1 MRMIFEEKQ
10 KTQPIERLQV
20 WEAFKQVRAA
30 GGSPGVDGIP
40 IETVG
45 SNPRKY
51 LYPVW
56 NRMASGSYFPKPVRQ
71 VLIPKNDGKMRSL
84 GIPTV
89 VDRVAQMVVKTKLE
103 KLVDKHFS
111 ANSFGYRPGK
121 RAHDAIERCR
131 INCLRHSWVIDLDIK
146 GFFDN
151 IDHEL
156 MMQAV
161 KRFTKEKYILMY
173 VERWLKA
180 PVVLKDGTIKE
191 SEGKGT
197 PQGGVISPLLANI
210 FVHFAFDMWIG
221 QILPKGRFERYA
233 DDIIVHCRDFKE
245 TIRTLEAITL
255 RLKEFKLDLNQSK
268 TKIVYC
274 HNSQKP
280 RIPNVEVYRSFDF
293 LGYTFKPRIVKARGI
308 ILMGFT
314 PSISRKSQK
323 RINEQCFKL
332 KIHRMVHL
340 TIDRI
345 ADILRSKTRGWINY
359 FGKFRRSDMH
369 GVFRTLNYRL
379 VHWVINKYR
388 RFRKK
393 RISLAYNWLKEVSKH
408 FPTLFVHWEYG
419 FLP

>member
-1 MRMIFEEKQ
+1 MIFEEKQ

-20 WEAFKQVRAA
+20 WEAFKQVRA
-30 GGSPGVDGIP
+30 GGKSPGVDGIT
-40 IETVG
+40 IETVER
-45 SNPRKY
+45 NPRKY

-56 NRMASGSYFPKPVRQ
+56 LRMASGSYFPKPVRQ
-71 VLIPKNDGKMRSL
+71 AMIPKTDGTKRAL

-89 VDRVAQMVVKTKLE
+89 VDRVAQMVVTKKLE

-111 ANSFGYRPGK
+111 ACSFGYRPELS
-121 RAHDAIERCR
+121 AHDAIERCR
-131 INCLRHSWVIDLDIK
+131 INCLRHSWAIDLDIK

-161 KRFTKEKYILMY
+161 KRFTKERYILLY

-180 PVVLKDGTIKE
+180 PIQLKDGTIKV
-191 SEGKGT
+191 SEGRGT

-210 FVHFAFDMWIG
+210 FLHFAFDMWIG

-233 DDIIVHCRDFKE
+233 DDIIIHCRDFKE
-245 TIRTLEAITL
+245 TTRTLEAITL
-255 RLKEFKLDLNQSK
+255 RLKEYKLELNQSK

-274 HNSQKP
+274 NNSQKP
-280 RIPNVEVYRSFDF
+280 QIPNVEVYSSFDF
-293 LGYTFKPRIVKARGI
+293 LGFTFKPRIVRVGGTFQ
-308 ILMGFT
+308 MGFT

-323 RINEQCFKL
+323 RICEGLFKL

-345 ADILRSKTRGWINY
+345 AVILKSKIRGWINY

-369 GVFRTLNYRL
+369 GLFRTLNFRL
-379 VHWVINKYR
+379 AQWVRNKYR
-388 RFRKK
+388 RFRRKHWYF
-393 RISLAYNWLKEVSKH
+393 AYKWLVDVSKS
-408 FPTLFVHWEYG
+408 FPNLFVHWDYG
-419 FLP
+419 FRP

>member
-1 MRMIFEEKQ
+1 MIFEEKQ

-20 WEAFKQVRAA
+20 WEAFKRVKA
-30 GGSPGVDGIP
+30 GGKSPGVDGIT
-40 IETVG
+40 IETVER
-45 SNPRKY
+45 NPRKY

-56 NRMASGSYFPKPVRQ
+56 LRMASGSYFPKPVRQ
-71 VLIPKNDGKMRSL
+71 AMIPKTDGTKRAL

-89 VDRVAQMVVKTKLE
+89 VDRVAQMVVTKKLE

-111 ANSFGYRPGK
+111 ACSFGYRPEIS
-121 RAHDAIERCR
+121 AHDAIERCR

-161 KRFTKEKYILMY
+161 KRFTKEKYILLY

-180 PVVLKDGTIKE
+180 PIQLKDGTIKV
-191 SEGKGT
+191 SEGRGT

-210 FVHFAFDMWIG
+210 FLHFVFDMWIG

-233 DDIIVHCRDFKE
+233 DDIIIHCRDFKE
-245 TIRTLEAITL
+245 TTRTLEAITL
-255 RLKEFKLDLNQSK
+255 RLKEYKLELNQSK

-293 LGYTFKPRIVKARGI
+293 LGFTFKPRIVKVGGI
-308 ILMGFT
+308 IQMGFT

-323 RINEQCFKL
+323 RISEECFKL
-332 KIHRMVHL
+332 KIHRMTHL
-340 TIDRI
+340 TLDMI
-345 ADILRSKTRGWINY
+345 AEILRSKTRGWINY

-369 GVFRTLNYRL
+369 GVFRTLNFRL
-379 VHWVINKYR
+379 ALWVRNKYR
-388 RFRKK
+388 RFGRK
-393 RISLAYNWLKEVSKH
+393 RISFAYKWLVEVSKH
-408 FPTLFVHWEYG
+408 FPTMFVHWEYG

>member
-1 MRMIFEEKQ
+1 MIFEEKQ
-10 KTQPIERLQV
+10 KTQPIETSQV
-20 WEAFKQVRAA
+20 WEAFKQVRA
-30 GGSPGVDGIP
+30 GGKSPGVDGIT
-40 IETVG
+40 IETVER
-45 SNPRKY
+45 NPRKY

-56 NRMASGSYFPKPVRQ
+56 LRMASGSYFPKPVRQ
-71 VLIPKNDGKMRSL
+71 AMIPKTDGTKRAL

-89 VDRVAQMVVKTKLE
+89 VDRVAQMVVTKKLE

-111 ANSFGYRPGK
+111 ACSFGYRPEK

-131 INCLRHSWVIDLDIK
+131 INCLRHSWAIDLDIK

-161 KRFTKEKYILMY
+161 KRFTKEKYILLY

-180 PVVLKDGTIKE
+180 PIQLNDGTIKV
-191 SEGKGT
+191 SEGRGT

-210 FVHFAFDMWIG
+210 FLHFAFDMWIG

-233 DDIIVHCRDFKE
+233 DDIIIHCRDFKE
-245 TIRTLEAITL
+245 TARTLEAITL
-255 RLKEFKLDLNQSK
+255 RLKEYKLELNQSK

-293 LGYTFKPRIVKARGI
+293 LGFTFKPQIVKVGGI
-308 ILMGFT
+308 IQMGFT

-323 RINEQCFKL
+323 RISEECFKL
-332 KIHRMVHL
+332 KVHRMVHL
-340 TIDRI
+340 TLDKI
-345 ADILRSKTRGWINY
+345 AEILRSKTRGWINY

-379 VHWVINKYR
+379 AMWVRNKHR
-388 RFRKK
+388 RFRRK
-393 RISLAYNWLKEVSKH
+393 RISYAFKWLVEVSKH

>member
-1 MRMIFEEKQ
+1 MIFEEKQ

-20 WEAFKQVRAA
+20 WEAFKQVRA
-30 GGSPGVDGIP
+30 GGKSPGVDGIT
-40 IETVG
+40 IETVER
-45 SNPRKY
+45 NPRKY

-56 NRMASGSYFPKPVRQ
+56 LRMASGSYFPKPVRQ
-71 VLIPKNDGKMRSL
+71 AMIPKTDGTKRTL

-89 VDRVAQMVVKTKLE
+89 VDRVAQMVVTKKLE

-111 ANSFGYRPGK
+111 ACSFGYRPEIS
-121 RAHDAIERCR
+121 AHDAIKRCR

-161 KRFTKEKYILMY
+161 KRFTQERYILLY

-180 PVVLKDGTIKE
+180 PIQLKDGTIKVSE
-191 SEGKGT
+191 SKGT

-210 FVHFAFDMWIG
+210 FLHFVFDMWIG

-233 DDIIVHCRDFKE
+233 DDIIIHCRDFKE
-245 TIRTLEAITL
+245 TARTLEAITL
-255 RLKEFKLDLNQSK
+255 RLKEYKLELNQSK

-280 RIPNVEVYRSFDF
+280 LIPNVVVYRSFDF
-293 LGYTFKPRIVKARGI
+293 LGFTFKPRIVKVGGI
-308 ILMGFT
+308 IQMGFT

-323 RINEQCFKL
+323 RINEECFKL
-332 KIHRMVHL
+332 KIHRMTHL
-340 TIDRI
+340 TLDKI
-345 ADILRSKTRGWINY
+345 AEILRSKTRGWINY

-369 GVFRTLNYRL
+369 GVFRTLNFRL
-379 VHWVINKYR
+379 ALWVRNKYR
-388 RFRKK
+388 RFGRK
-393 RISLAYNWLKEVSKH
+393 RISFAYKWLVEISKH
-408 FPTLFVHWEYG
+408 FPTMFVHWEYG

>member
-1 MRMIFEEKQ
+1 MIFEEKQ

-20 WEAFKQVRAA
+20 WEAFKQVRA
-30 GGSPGVDGIP
+30 GGKSPGVDGIT
-40 IETVG
+40 IETVER
-45 SNPRKY
+45 NPRKY

-56 NRMASGSYFPKPVRQ
+56 LRMASGSYFPKPVRQ
-71 VLIPKNDGKMRSL
+71 AMIPKTDGTKRAL

-89 VDRVAQMVVKTKLE
+89 VDRVAQMVVTKKLE

-111 ANSFGYRPGK
+111 ANSFGYRLEIS
-121 RAHDAIERCR
+121 AHDAIERCR
-131 INCLRHSWVIDLDIK
+131 INCLRHSWAIDLDIK

-161 KRFTKEKYILMY
+161 KRFTKEKYILLY

-180 PVVLKDGTIKE
+180 PIQLKDGTIKV
-191 SEGKGT
+191 SEGRGT

-210 FVHFAFDMWIG
+210 FLHFVFDMWIG

-233 DDIIVHCRDFKE
+233 DDIIIHCRDFKE
-245 TIRTLEAITL
+245 TARTLEAITL
-255 RLKEFKLDLNQSK
+255 RLKEYKLDLNQSK

-293 LGYTFKPRIVKARGI
+293 LGFTFKPRIVKVRGI
-308 ILMGFT
+308 IQMGFT

-323 RINEQCFKL
+323 RINEECFKL
-332 KIHRMVHL
+332 KIHRMTHL
-340 TIDRI
+340 TLDKI
-345 ADILRSKTRGWINY
+345 AEILRSKTRGWINY

-369 GVFRTLNYRL
+369 GVFRTLNFRL
-379 VHWVINKYR
+379 ALWVRNKYR
-388 RFRKK
+388 RFGRK
-393 RISLAYNWLKEVSKH
+393 RISFAYKWLVEVSKH
-408 FPTLFVHWEYG
+408 FPTMFVHWEYG

>member
-1 MRMIFEEKQ
+1 MIFEEKQ
-10 KTQPIERLQV
+10 KTQPIEGLQV
-20 WEAFKQVRAA
+20 WEAFKQVRA
-30 GGSPGVDGIP
+30 GGKSPGVDGIT
-40 IETVG
+40 IETVER
-45 SNPRKY
+45 NPRKY

-56 NRMASGSYFPKPVRQ
+56 TRMASGSYFPKPVRQ
-71 VLIPKNDGKMRSL
+71 AMIPKTDGTKRTL

-89 VDRVAQMVVKTKLE
+89 VDRVAQMVVTKKLE

-111 ANSFGYRPGK
+111 ACSFGYRPEIS
-121 RAHDAIERCR
+121 AHDAIERCR
-131 INCLRHSWVIDLDIK
+131 INCLRHSWAIDFDIK

-161 KRFTKEKYILMY
+161 KRFTQERYILLY

-180 PVVLKDGTIKE
+180 PIQLKDGTIKV

-210 FVHFAFDMWIG
+210 FLHFVFDMWIG

-233 DDIIVHCRDFKE
+233 DDIIIHCRDFKE
-245 TIRTLEAITL
+245 TTRTLEAITL
-255 RLKEFKLDLNQSK
+255 RLKKYKLELNQSK

-293 LGYTFKPRIVKARGI
+293 LGFTFKPRIVRVGSI
-308 ILMGFT
+308 IQMGFT

-323 RINEQCFKL
+323 RINEECFKL
-332 KIHRMVHL
+332 KIHRMTHL
-340 TIDRI
+340 TLDKI
-345 ADILRSKTRGWINY
+345 AEILRSKTRGWINY

-369 GVFRTLNYRL
+369 GVFRTLNFRL
-379 VHWVINKYR
+379 ALWVRNKYR
-388 RFRKK
+388 RFGRK
-393 RISLAYNWLKEVSKH
+393 RISFAYKWLVEVSKH
-408 FPTLFVHWEYG
+408 FPTMFVHWEYG

>member
-1 MRMIFEEKQ
+1 MIFEEKQ
-10 KTQPIERLQV
+10 KTQPIETSQV
-20 WEAFKQVRAA
+20 WEAFKQVRA
-30 GGSPGVDGIP
+30 GGKSPGVDGIT
-40 IETVG
+40 IETVER
-45 SNPRKY
+45 NPRKY

-56 NRMASGSYFPKPVRQ
+56 LRMASGSYFPKPVRQ
-71 VLIPKNDGKMRSL
+71 AMIPKTDGTKRAL

-89 VDRVAQMVVKTKLE
+89 VDRVAQMVVTKKLE

-111 ANSFGYRPGK
+111 ACSFGYRPEK

-131 INCLRHSWVIDLDIK
+131 INCLRHSWAIDLDIK

-161 KRFTKEKYILMY
+161 KRFTKEKYILLY

-180 PVVLKDGTIKE
+180 PIQLNDGTIKV
-191 SEGKGT
+191 SEGRGT

-210 FVHFAFDMWIG
+210 FLHFVFDKWIG

-233 DDIIVHCRDFKE
+233 DDIIIHCRDFKE
-245 TIRTLEAITL
+245 TARTLEAITL
-255 RLKEFKLDLNQSK
+255 RLKEYKLELNQSK

-293 LGYTFKPRIVKARGI
+293 LGFTFKPQIVKVGGI
-308 ILMGFT
+308 IQMGFT

-323 RINEQCFKL
+323 RISEECFKL
-332 KIHRMVHL
+332 KVHRMVHL
-340 TIDRI
+340 TLDKI
-345 ADILRSKTRGWINY
+345 AEILRSKTRGWINY

-379 VHWVINKYR
+379 AMWVRNKHR
-388 RFRKK
+388 RFRRK
-393 RISLAYNWLKEVSKH
+393 RISYAFKWLVEVSKH

>member
-1 MRMIFEEKQ
+1 MILEEKQ

-20 WEAFKQVRAA
+20 WEAFKQVRA
-30 GGSPGVDGIP
+30 GGKSPGVDGIT
-40 IETVG
+40 IETVEC
-45 SNPRKY
+45 NPRKY

-56 NRMASGSYFPKPVRQ
+56 LRMASGSYFPKPVRQ
-71 VLIPKNDGKMRSL
+71 AMIPKTDGKKRAL

-89 VDRVAQMVVKTKLE
+89 VDRVAQMVVTKKLE

-111 ANSFGYRPGK
+111 ACSFGYRPEIS
-121 RAHDAIERCR
+121 AHDAIERCR
-131 INCLRHSWVIDLDIK
+131 INCLRHSWAIDLDIK

-161 KRFTKEKYILMY
+161 RRFTKEKYILLY

-180 PVVLKDGTIKE
+180 PIQLKEGTIKV
-191 SEGKGT
+191 SEGRGT

-210 FVHFAFDMWIG
+210 FLHFVFDMWIG

-233 DDIIVHCRDFKE
+233 DEIIIHCRDFKE
-245 TIRTLEAITL
+245 TARTLEAIKL
-255 RLKEFKLDLNQSK
+255 RLKEYKFQLNQSK

-274 HNSQKP
+274 HNSQMP

-293 LGYTFKPRIVKARGI
+293 LGFTFKPRIVKVGGI
-308 ILMGFT
+308 IQMGFT

-323 RINEQCFKL
+323 RINEECFKL
-332 KIHRMVHL
+332 KIHRMTHL
-340 TIDRI
+340 TLDKI
-345 ADILRSKTRGWINY
+345 AEILRSKTRGWINY

-369 GVFRTLNYRL
+369 GVFRTLNFRFAL
-379 VHWVINKYR
+379 WVRNKYR
-388 RFRKK
+388 RFGRK
-393 RISLAYNWLKEVSKH
+393 RISFAYKWLV
-408 FPTLFVHWEYG
+408 
-419 FLP
+419 